1 MKTFWGFLR
10 LIHIISKYRIFD
22 EFVKTKGSMITRLFY
37 RILVIIFSP
46 FRSSGKLVDALKELG
61 PIYIKF
67 GQTLSTRP
75 DIIGPNTCKDLKNL
89 QDRLDPFPFEEIKQ
103 IFYQENGKTLEEVFS
118 SFEQESVAAASV
130 AQTHK
135 AVLHSGELVAVKVLR
150 PGIKAKYMQDLKI
163 LNFLVRIISCLHT
176 KTNNFKLLEVLKI
189 FEDSMKMELNLRMEG
204 ANASELKD
212 NLSIDIGIYIPPVYW
227 DLTTEKVLVT
237 KWIDGISI
245 YDVCAIQTA
254 GLDPIKISE
263 RLAIMFFE
271 QTYRDGFFHADM
283 HPGNIFITPEGQIAL
298 VDFGIM
304 GRLATKDRISV
315 AQILQGFL
323 RKDYMQVAKVHLKA
337 GYIPKDTDLALF
349 AGYCRSV
356 CEPIVGLALK
366 DVAIS
371 KILGQLF
378 HVIQEFGLDIQ
389 PQLVLLQKSI
399 ILIEGI
405 GKILNPDINMWEL
418 AYPWMEK
425 WTIKNL
431 GFEAKIVNFISK
443 IKQSIEK
450 HICEE
455 FS

>member
-10 LIHIISKYRIFD
+10 LVYVISKYRIFD
-22 EFVKTKGSMITRLFY
+22 DFVKAKSSLITRFFY
-37 RILVIIFSP
+37 RTLVIIFCP
-46 FRSSGKLVDALKELG
+46 LKSSGNLIDALKELG

-75 DIIGPNTCKDLKNL
+75 DIIGQKACEDLREL
-89 QDRLDPFPFEEIKQ
+89 QDRLDPFPFEELKQ
-103 IFYQENGKTLEEVFS
+103 IFYQETGKTLEEVFS
-118 SFEQESVAAASV
+118 SFQQESVAAASV
-130 AQTHK
+130 AQAHK
-135 AVLHSGELVAVKVLR
+135 AVLHCGGVVAVKVLR
-150 PGIKAKYMQDLKI
+150 PDIKAKCTQDLKI
-163 LNFLVRIISCLHT
+163 LNFLVRIILRSYP

-204 ANASELKD
+204 ANSSELKD
-212 NLSIDIGIYIPPVYW
+212 NLSHDARIYIPPVYW

-237 KWIDGISI
+237 KWVDGISI
-245 YDVCAIQTA
+245 YDARSIRAA
-254 GLDPIKISE
+254 GLDPIEISK
-263 RLAIMFFE
+263 RVAIMFFE

-283 HPGNIFITPEGQIAL
+283 HPGNIFVTSEGQIAL

-304 GRLATKDRISV
+304 GRLATRDRISV

-323 RKDYMQVAKVHLKA
+323 RRDYMQVAKVHLKA

-349 AGYCRSV
+349 AGYCRSI

-378 HVIQEFGLDIQ
+378 QVIQEFGLDIQ
-389 PQLVLLQKSI
+389 PQLILLQKSM
-399 ILIEGI
+399 ILIEGV

-431 GFEAKIVNFISK
+431 GFEAKIVSFISK

>member
-10 LIHIISKYRIFD
+10 LVHIMSKYRIFD
-22 EFVKTKGSMITRLFY
+22 DFVKAKSSLITRFFY
-37 RILVIIFSP
+37 RILVIIFCP
-46 FRSSGKLVDALKELG
+46 LKYPGKLIDALKELG

-75 DIIGPNTCKDLKNL
+75 DIISQKACEDLKEL
-89 QDRLDPFPFEEIKQ
+89 QDRLDPFPFEELKK
-103 IFYQENGKTLEEVFS
+103 IFYQETSKTLEEVFS
-118 SFEQESVAAASV
+118 SFQQESVAAASV
-130 AQTHK
+130 AQAHK
-135 AVLHSGELVAVKVLR
+135 AVLYCGTVVAVKVLR
-150 PGIKAKYMQDLKI
+150 PGIKAKCTQDLKI
-163 LNFLVRIISCLHT
+163 LNFLVRIISRLYP

-204 ANASELKD
+204 ANSSELKD
-212 NLSIDIGIYIPPVYW
+212 NLSHDARIYIPPVYW

-237 KWIDGISI
+237 KWVDGISI
-245 YDVCAIQTA
+245 YDALSIRGA
-254 GLDPIKISE
+254 GLDPVEISK
-263 RLAIMFFE
+263 RVAIMFFE

-283 HPGNIFITPEGQIAL
+283 HPGNIFVTPDGQIAL

-304 GRLATKDRISV
+304 GRLATRDRISV

-323 RKDYMQVAKVHLKA
+323 RRDYMQVAKVHLKA

-349 AGYCRSV
+349 AAYCRSI

-378 HVIQEFGLDIQ
+378 QVIQEFGLDIQ
-389 PQLVLLQKSI
+389 PQLILLQKSM
-399 ILIEGI
+399 ILIEGV

-431 GFEAKIVNFISK
+431 GFESRIVNFISK